1 MATFPQLEGVE
12 HRTVQLPGLRMHVA
26 EAGQGEPVLLLHGF
40 PQTWWE
46 WRYIIRDLAA
56 THRVICPDLRG
67 AGATDAPADGY
78 ARPGQDLLDLL
89 DALGIEQAHV
99 VAHDWAAMAGY
110 ELCLR
115 HPERVL
121 SYVSLAVP
129 HPWMRFSPKL
139 LTVMWRL
146 WFQYAIATPGLGPWL
161 LRRGGLVRYL
171 LRAYA
176 VRPLE
181 SSDVDI
187 FVAQFREPARARAGS
202 ALYRRFILPGAMRIA
217 RGAYRGM
224 RLRTPTRL
232 LYGADDP
239 ARLGEFLGGYE
250 EHADGL
256 TIVRVEDASHFLA
269 DEQPAAVLAEIRR
282 ALAAAPPHPPAA
294 PPRGAASPTG

>member
-1 MATFPQLEGVE
+1 MVRLAA
-12 HRTVQLPGLRMHVA
+12 LRMHVA

-46 WRYIIRDLAA
+46 WREIIPGLAT

-78 ARPGQDLLDLL
+78 VHPEQDLLDLL
-89 DALGIEQAHV
+89 DALGIEKAHV

-121 SYVSLAVP
+121 SFVSLAVP

-171 LRAYA
+171 FRAYA
-176 VRPLE
+176 AQPIER
-181 SSDVDI
+181 SDVDL
-187 FVAQFREPARARAGS
+187 FAAQFREPQRARAGS
-202 ALYRRFILPGAMRIA
+202 VLYRRFIIPGAMRIA
-217 RGAYRGM
+217 RGAYRGV

-232 LYGADDP
+232 LYGAADP
-239 ARLGEFLGGYE
+239 ALRAEFLGGSA
-250 EHADGL
+250 EHADDL
-256 TIVRVEDASHFLA
+256 TVVRIENAAHFLA

-282 ALAAAPPHPPAA
+282 ALAAAPPRPPAA